1 MDSKVLTKERRTQ
14 LYNEIEN
21 DQNLAFL
28 YDETSAR
35 FISGCMLAK
44 ERISLN
50 SIAMESTCR
59 LIQQAVQTGL
69 NLIHVYVDTV
79 GKPEKHKQELE
90 NVFPGIKFTVCPKAD
105 ALYPIVSIASI
116 VAKVSRDEAL
126 ISVAEGVNDSGYG
139 SGYPGDPETKAWLV
153 NNVDNVFG

>member
-14 LYNEIEN
+14 LFDEIKN
-21 DQNLAFL
+21 DRNLAYV

-44 ERISLN
+44 QRISLN
-50 SIAMESTCR
+50 AIAMDSTRR
-59 LIQQAVQTGL
+59 LIHQAVQNGL

-79 GKPEKHKQELE
+79 GNPEKHREELE

-116 VAKVSRDEAL
+116 IAKVTRDESLSFVPNGTNA
-126 ISVAEGVNDSGYG
+126 ISYG
-139 SGYPGDPETKAWLV
+139 SGYPGDPETKKWLAS
-153 NNVDNVFG
+153 NVDKVFG